1 MATSPIIKKYPN
13 SSLNRFGGWTFHC
26 VDAHT
31 CGNPVRLVAE
41 GGPALEGN
49 NMSEKRQHFLKEYDW
64 IRKGLMFEP
73 RGHDMMS
80 GSILYPPHD
89 PQNDVAVLFIETSGC
104 LPMCGHG
111 TIGTI
116 TIAVEEG
123 LIIPKTPGV
132 IRMEATAGLV
142 MINYKTS
149 HHAST
154 ALSIDA
160 TNPSTSLRVTSVKL
174 TNVPAYLHST
184 ELTVECPELGEL
196 VIDVSYGGNFYAI
209 VDVQKNFKGLEHY
222 AADKLIAWAR
232 ELRKNINAKYTF
244 VHPQDATI
252 NGCSHILWAGAVIDP
267 TSTARN
273 AVFYGDKAID
283 RSPCGTGTSARM
295 AQWYTK
301 GKLKKGDQFIHESII
316 GSKFIGTIE
325 EELEVNGIKAIRP
338 GIEGWAKIYGY
349 NTISIDKEDD
359 PYAYGFQVI

>member
-1 MATSPIIKKYPN
+1 MKNKPITKKYH
-13 SSLNRFGGWTFHC
+13 SSTGNRFAGSTFHC
-26 VDAHT
+26 IDAHT

-41 GGPALEGN
+41 GGPELEGN

-89 PQNDVAVLFIETSGC
+89 PQNDFAVLFIETSGC

-116 TIAVEEG
+116 TIAIEEG
-123 LIIPKTPGV
+123 LVIPKTPGS
-132 IRMEATAGLV
+132 ISMEAPAGMV
-142 MINYKTS
+142 KVEFKIQN
-149 HHAST
+149 
-154 ALSIDA
+154 
-160 TNPSTSLRVTSVKL
+160 SLKESSRAKVKSVKL
-174 TNVPAYLHST
+174 TNVPSFLHSS
-184 ELTVECPELGEL
+184 ELVAQCPELGEIVL
-196 VIDVSYGGNFYAI
+196 DVSYGGNFYAI

-222 AADKLIAWAR
+222 PADKLIAWAR
-232 ELRKNINAKYTF
+232 ELRKNINAKYEF
-244 VHPQDATI
+244 IHPEDPTI
-252 NGCSHILWAGAVIDP
+252 NGCSHILWTGAVIDKA
-267 TSTARN
+267 STARN

-301 GKLKKGDQFIHESII
+301 GKLKKGDVFVHESII
-316 GSKFIGTIE
+316 GSKFNGTIE
-325 EELEVNGIKAIRP
+325 EELTVNGKPAIRP

-349 NTISIDKEDD
+349 NTISIDKDDD
-359 PYAYGFQVI
+359 PYACGFQVV

>member
-1 MATSPIIKKYPN
+1 MNKRKDKPITKQYPN
-13 SSLNRFGGWTFHC
+13 ASLNRFGGFTFHC

-31 CGNPVRLVAE
+31 CGNPVRLVAD
-41 GGPALEGN
+41 GGPELEGD

-89 PQNDVAVLFIETSGC
+89 AQNDVAVLFIETSGC

-123 LIIPKTPGV
+123 LIVPKVPGI
-132 IRMEATAGLV
+132 IRMETPAGLV
-142 MINYKTS
+142 EICYQMNGSK
-149 HHAST
+149 
-154 ALSIDA
+154 
-160 TNPSTSLRVTSVKL
+160 VKNVRL
-174 TNVPAYLHST
+174 KNVPSFLHST
-184 ELTVECPELGEL
+184 ELVVQCPELGEL
-196 VIDVSYGGNFYAI
+196 IVDVSYGGNFYAI
-209 VDVQKNFKGLEHY
+209 VDVQKNFRGLQHY
-222 AADKLIAWAR
+222 TADKLIAWAR
-232 ELRKNINAKYTF
+232 QLRKNINAKYEF
-244 VHPQDATI
+244 VHPLDATI
-252 NGCSHILWAGAVIDP
+252 NGCSHVLWTGAVLDK

-295 AQWYTK
+295 AQWYAK
-301 GKLKKGDQFIHESII
+301 GKLDKGDDFIHESII
-316 GSKFIGTIE
+316 GSKFIGRIE
-325 EELEVNGIKAIRP
+325 EELKLDGKSAIRP
-338 GIEGWAKIYGY
+338 SIEGWAKIYGY